1 MDAALRNRTAIVGVG
16 YTPMVRKSEHS
27 LSRVAA
33 EAGMHAIRDA
43 GLKAGDIDGYA
54 GTPVAQAGGAQHWDG
69 VDEISGRNVAST
81 LGLRNVRWLVDVARG
96 VVCDAIIESVNALH
110 AGLCTN
116 VLIVR
121 AMYNPV
127 GQRYAE
133 RSARFAGGS
142 EQFTAPYGQQ
152 GIGRMAFWLQRY
164 MHDTGAT
171 KQELYHV
178 AKTLRDHAQLN
189 PYAYWHGKLLSEED
203 YLASRPIF
211 EPMCVYDCDI
221 PITGAG
227 AIVLTTAD
235 RAKHLP
241 HKPAYIS
248 GYATTYEPRQTV
260 FDRSG
265 VARDE
270 VHAAQ
275 LYDGFL
281 PFIWHWLESL
291 GFCAK
296 GEAHHFAL
304 NGNIALGGKLPVT
317 TFGGSQ
323 GEGRLHGMGHIREAA
338 MQVMGRAGERQVP
351 NLHNCI
357 VSIGVDWVPGG
368 IFMVSAG

>member
-1 MDAALRNRTAIVGVG
+1 MDPALRNRVAIVGVG
-16 YTPMVRKSEHS
+16 YTPMVRRSEHS
-27 LSRVAA
+27 ISRIAA
-33 EAGMHAIRDA
+33 DAAIAAIRDA
-43 GLKAGDIDGYA
+43 GLRGEDIDGYA
-54 GTPVAQAGGAQHWDG
+54 GTPVAQAGGAEHWDG
-69 VDEISGRNVAST
+69 VDEVSGRNVTRT

-96 VVCDAIIESVNALH
+96 VVADSVIDAVNALH
-110 AGLCTN
+110 AGLCSY

-133 RSARFAGGS
+133 RSKRVAGGP
-142 EQFTAPYGQQ
+142 EQFIAPYGQQ
-152 GIGRMAFWLQRY
+152 GIGQMALWLRRY
-164 MHDTGAT
+164 MHDYGAT
-171 KQELYHV
+171 KAELYHV

-189 PYAYWHGKLLSEED
+189 PHAYWRGKPLTEED
-203 YLASRPIF
+203 YLGARPIY

-227 AIVLTTAD
+227 ALVLTTAD
-235 RAKHLP
+235 RAAHLP

-248 GYATTYEPRQTV
+248 AYATTYEPRQTV

-265 VARDE
+265 VSRAE
-270 VHAAQ
+270 VGAAQ

-291 GFCAK
+291 GFCGK
-296 GEAHHFAL
+296 GEAHTFAL
-304 NGNIALGGKLPVT
+304 NGNIARGGTLPVT

-323 GEGRLHGMGHIREAA
+323 GEGRLHGMGHLREAA
-338 MQVMGRAGERQVP
+338 MQVMGRAGERQIP
-351 NLHNCI
+351 GLRNCI
-357 VSIGVDWVPGG
+357 VTVGVDWVPGA